1 MEGGVSK
8 NRARVANSPEYY
20 IGRGRHT
27 PEWGHHYIALAQKI
41 FFAVGPS
48 PAEIIPSPR
57 YGRRANS
64 LWALW
69 SLNYSGPGAQAA
81 ALSSVRCGVRCPAG
95 QASRI
100 GTLGNSS

>member
-1 MEGGVSK
+1 MSVKTE
-8 NRARVANSPEYY
+8 
-20 IGRGRHT
+20 RGWLIR
-27 PEWGHHYIALAQKI
+27 PNIALVVGGIPQSGAIIILHWRKKF

-69 SLNYSGPGAQAA
+69 PLNYSGPGAQAA
-81 ALSSVRCGVRCPAG
+81 ALSSVRCGVRCLAG

-100 GTLGNSS
+100 ETLGNSS

>member
-20 IGRGRHT
+20 ISRGRHA

-57 YGRRANS
+57 YGRRANKS
-64 LWALW
+64 LGALA
-69 SLNYSGPGAQAA
+69 LNYSGPGAQAA
-81 ALSSVRCGVRCPAG
+81 ALPSVRCGVRCPAG
-95 QASRI
+95 QAYRI
-100 GTLGNSS
+100 GALGNSS